1 MDLVLSVF
9 KKLNVDQT
17 VFIQFAILV
26 VLFFLLKVIFFNK
39 LQFVLELRESKTT
52 KLEDNANKTFSEA
65 ESLSKKYKDKIDKAY
80 VEAQEKYNK
89 RKSEILEREKQNIKT
104 AENQIGQEVDQERAK
119 FVAEL
124 DSKRKE
130 VLGNADSL
138 AKNLVDKFVN

>member
-65 ESLSKKYKDKIDKAY
+65 ESLSQKYKDEIDKAY

-89 RKSEILEREKQNIKT
+89 RKLEILDREKQNIKT
-104 AENQIGQEVDQERAK
+104 AENQISQEVDQERTK

-130 VLGNADSL
+130 VLDNADSL

>member
-17 VFIQFAILV
+17 FFIQFAILV
-26 VLFFLLKVIFFNK
+26 ALFFLLKVIFFNK

-52 KLEDNANKTFSEA
+52 KLEDNANKTFSKA
-65 ESLSKKYKDKIDKAY
+65 ESLSQKYKEQIDKAY
-80 VEAQEKYNK
+80 VEAQNKYNK
-89 RKSEILEREKQNIKT
+89 RKTEILDRERQNIKS
-104 AENQIGQEVDQERAK
+104 AENQINKEVEQERVK

-124 DSKRKE
+124 ESKTKE
-130 VLGNADSL
+130 VLDNADSL

>member
-65 ESLSKKYKDKIDKAY
+65 EGLSQKYKDEIDKAY

-89 RKSEILEREKQNIKT
+89 RKSEILDREKQNIKT
-104 AENQIGQEVDQERAK
+104 AENQINLDVEKERAQ

-124 DSKRKE
+124 DSKKKE
-130 VLGNADSL
+130 VLNNADSL

>member
-1 MDLVLSVF
+1 MDLILSVF

-17 VFIQFAILV
+17 VFIQFGILV

-52 KLEDNANKTFSEA
+52 KLEDNANKTFSQA
-65 ESLSKKYKDKIDKAY
+65 ESLSQKYKEQIDKAY
-80 VEAQEKYNK
+80 VEAQDKYNK
-89 RKSEILEREKQNIKT
+89 RKNEILDREKQNIKT
-104 AENQIGQEVDQERAK
+104 AENQINQEVEKERAA

-124 DSKRKE
+124 DSKKKE
-130 VLGNADSL
+130 VLDNADSL

>member
-1 MDLVLSVF
+1 MDLILSVF

-17 VFIQFAILV
+17 VFIQFGILV

-52 KLEDNANKTFSEA
+52 KLEDNANKTFSQA
-65 ESLSKKYKDKIDKAY
+65 ESLSQKYKEQIDKAY

-89 RKSEILEREKQNIKT
+89 RKNEILDREKQNIKT
-104 AENQIGQEVDQERAK
+104 AENQINQEVEKERAA

-124 DSKRKE
+124 DSKKKE
-130 VLGNADSL
+130 VLDNADSL

>member
-9 KKLNVDQT
+9 KKLNVDET

-26 VLFFLLKVIFFNK
+26 ALFFFLKMIFFNK

-65 ESLSKKYKDKIDKAY
+65 ESLSLKYKEKIDKAY
-80 VEAQEKYNK
+80 VEAQGKYNK
-89 RKSEILEREKQNIKT
+89 RKTEILEREKQNIKN
-104 AENQIGQEVDQERAK
+104 AENQINQELEQERTQ

-124 DSKRKE
+124 DSKKKE
-130 VLGNADSL
+130 VLNNADSL

>member
-65 ESLSKKYKDKIDKAY
+65 ESLSQKYKEKIDKAY

-89 RKSEILEREKQNIKT
+89 RKTEILDREKQNIKT
-104 AENQIGQEVDQERAK
+104 AENQINQVVEQERAQ

-130 VLGNADSL
+130 VLNNADSL

>member
-65 ESLSKKYKDKIDKAY
+65 ESLSQKYKEEIDKTY

-89 RKSEILEREKQNIKT
+89 RKTEILDREKQNIKI
-104 AENQIGQEVDQERAK
+104 AENQINQEVEQDRAQ

-124 DSKRKE
+124 DSKKKE
-130 VLGNADSL
+130 VLNNADSL

>member
-9 KKLNVDQT
+9 KKLSVDQT

-26 VLFFLLKVIFFNK
+26 ALFFLLKVIFFNK

-65 ESLSKKYKDKIDKAY
+65 ESLSQKYKDHIDKAY

-89 RKSEILEREKQNIKT
+89 RKTEILEREKQNIKT
-104 AENQIGQEVDQERAK
+104 AENQISQEVEQERAK
-119 FVAEL
+119 FVEEL
-124 DSKRKE
+124 ESKRKE
-130 VLGNADSL
+130 VLDNADSL